1 MTSASNIRVLERAV
15 SVLSVLALN
24 KRDMGVTEIA
34 LATDL
39 SKATVHRILG
49 TLEDHHVIIRL
60 ENGRYRIGPAPL
72 LWADAYTAQLDLVE
86 VARSALREIWEQT
99 RETVHLAVYEQ
110 NEAYYLDKLE
120 SPHPVR
126 MHSRIGASL
135 RLYSSAA
142 GRAILAFLPEH
153 EQKSYFRKN
162 TIEALT
168 PNTAVNMG
176 DILDRLARVRREGG
190 SEENQEN
197 EEGIRCI
204 GAPILD
210 CRSYPLGA
218 ISISAPAYRFDDQ
231 TARKAAGKVREA
243 AWTVSRKLGCSL
255 EIPQLPTGE

>member
-15 SVLSVLALN
+15 SVLSVLAQN
-24 KRDMGVTEIA
+24 KREMGVTEIA
-34 LATDL
+34 MATNL

-49 TLEDHHVIIRL
+49 TMEDHHVIIRL
-60 ENGRYRIGPAPL
+60 ENGHYRIGPAPL

-86 VARSALREIWEQT
+86 VAQAALREIWDATQ
-99 RETVHLAVYEQ
+99 ETVHLAVYEQ

-153 EQKSYFRKN
+153 EQKAYFRKN
-162 TIEALT
+162 TIEART
-168 PNTAVNMG
+168 ANTTVDLV
-176 DILDRLARVRREGG
+176 DIMNKLDRVRREGW

-210 CRSYPLGA
+210 CRNYPLGA
-218 ISISAPAYRFDDQ
+218 ISVSAPAYRFDDQ
-231 TARKAAGKVREA
+231 AARKAARKVREA
-243 AWTVSRKLGCSL
+243 AWAVSRKLGCSL
-255 EIPQLPTGE
+255 AVPTLSTEA

>member
-15 SVLSVLALN
+15 SVLSTLARN
-24 KRDMGVTEIA
+24 KREMGVTEIA
-34 LATDL
+34 VATEL

-60 ENGRYRIGPAPL
+60 ENGHYRIGPAAL

-86 VARSALREIWEQT
+86 VARPALRAIWEKV
-99 RETVHLAVYEQ
+99 RETVHLTVYEQ

-153 EQKSYFRKN
+153 EQRTYFRKN
-162 TIEALT
+162 AIEALT
-168 PNTAVNMG
+168 ERTRTDMA
-176 DILDRLARVRREGG
+176 DILNMLSQIRRNGWA
-190 SEENQEN
+190 EENQEN
-197 EEGIRCI
+197 EDGIRCI

-210 CRSYPLGA
+210 CRAYPLGA
-218 ISISAPAYRFDDQ
+218 VSVSAPAYRFDDDAARQ
-231 TARKAAGKVREA
+231 TALRIRDA
-243 AWTVSRKLGCSL
+243 AWGISAKLGCPL
-255 EIPQLPTGE
+255 QPEKAPV